1 MTFLKT
7 ITSFAAPVVLGSL
20 LFTAGA
26 SAETI
31 THATGYP
38 PNTIGA
44 NGAETF
50 AGALE
55 ELSGGEMDAKVYAS
69 SLLSF
74 SETSPG
80 IRDGM
85 ADSGFVLM
93 SYYPKEFP
101 VSNLAAELSMLVKL
115 DDVQDSTAGL
125 AFMGA
130 LADFVFNY
138 CDECV
143 DEFAAQ
149 NQVFTSASASD
160 NYMLQCNKPVTNL
173 AQMEGKRIRTSGPHW
188 ARWVEHLGGTP
199 VTMSVSDQYE
209 ALNQGVLDC
218 TISSGIDMD
227 IFKIK
232 EVVTDLTPG
241 VPGGVY
247 GATAFN
253 NINRDV
259 WKGLT
264 EDERRNVLHASAI
277 GAARVSMDYHIGAAR
292 EMAAADS
299 RDINVHEPSEE
310 LLQATQAFIKT
321 DIPRIASN
329 YTERH
334 GVEAADEKVAKF
346 RELLAKWSD
355 LVRDVDSADALA
367 EIYWDE
373 LYSKVDVSS
382 YAL

>member
-1 MTFLKT
+1 MN
-7 ITSFAAPVVLGSL
+7 
-20 LFTAGA
+20 LFTRNSLVTVAAAGLMLSGTA
-26 SAETI
+26 MAETLS
-31 THATGYP
+31 HATGYP

-44 NGAETF
+44 NGAEAF
-50 AGALE
+50 ASALE
-55 ELSGGEMDAKVYAS
+55 EYSNGDMDAKVYAS

-93 SYYPKEFP
+93 SYYPKEFA
-101 VSNLAAELSMLVKL
+101 VSNLAAELSMLVQL
-115 DDVQDSTAGL
+115 DNVQDSTAGL

-130 LADFVFNY
+130 MADFVFNY

-143 DEFAAQ
+143 NEFSAQ

-160 NYMLQCNKPVTNL
+160 NYMLQCNEPVASMEQL
-173 AQMEGKRIRTSGPHW
+173 EGKRIRTSGPHW
-188 ARWVEHLGGTP
+188 ARWVEHVGGSP

-218 TISSGIDMD
+218 TISSAIDMD

-232 EVVTDLTPG
+232 EVVTDITPG

-259 WKGLT
+259 WMGLS
-264 EDERRNVLHASAI
+264 EEQRKNVLRASAA
-277 GAARVSMDYHIGAAR
+277 GAARVSMDYHVGAAR
-292 EMAAADS
+292 EVAAAEG
-299 RDINVHEPSEE
+299 RDITVHEPTAE
-310 LLQATQAFIKT
+310 LVDVTNSFIKS
-321 DIPRIASN
+321 DIPRIADN

-334 GVEAADEKVAKF
+334 GVNNADQKVEQF
-346 RELLAKWSD
+346 RELLAKWAE
-355 LVRDVDSADALA
+355 LVRDVDSAEALTD
-367 EIYWDE
+367 IYWNE